1 MSKSS
6 RKRKAERRLA
16 SKMGNYLSQ
25 SNHVSKKGLPSFC
38 KPGTKQIK
46 G

>member
-6 RKRKAERRLA
+6 RKNKAERRLA
-16 SKMGNYLSQ
+16 SKMGNYLTYS
-25 SNHVSKKGLPSFC
+25 SKSKKGVSGYN

-46 G
+46 

>member
-1 MSKSS
+1 MSKTS
-6 RKRKAERRLA
+6 RRKKAERRLA
-16 SKMGNYLSQ
+16 SKMGNYNTFHGRSPA
-25 SNHVSKKGLPSFC
+25 SGHVLN